1 MKASTVKIALIA
13 YFTLGLLFFILHL
26 VGLTEY
32 NELRLLNVLIVI
44 YFSNHV
50 AKDNYNEINEK
61 GYFQNFISL
70 FRFNMLIVL
79 LAMVSLFVYTSYID
93 TAILAQSESLFTIIP
108 AHTES
113 ELLFALFAEGLS
125 ASVVVS
131 YGILQYWKNP
141 NLSSK
146 PKTYEEFL
154 KS

>member
-1 MKASTVKIALIA
+1 
-13 YFTLGLLFFILHL
+13 
-26 VGLTEY
+26 LTAY
-32 NELRLLNVLIVI
+32 NELRLLNVLVVI

-50 AKDNYNEINEK
+50 AKNNFNEINEK

-70 FRFNMLIVL
+70 FRFNMLIVA
-79 LAMVSLFVYTSYID
+79 LAMLSIYIYTSFID
-93 TAILAQSESLFTIIP
+93 PSILIQSESLFTIIP
-108 AHTES
+108 AHTEA

-141 NLSSK
+141 NMGK
-146 PKTYEEFL
+146 AKTYEEFL

>member
-1 MKASTVKIALIA
+1 MKTSTIKIAIIA
-13 YFTLGLLFFILHL
+13 YIVLGILFLILHS
-26 VGLTEY
+26 VGLTVY
-32 NELRLLNVLIVI
+32 NELRLLNVLVVI

-50 AKDNYNEINEK
+50 AKNNFNEINEK

-70 FRFNMLIVL
+70 FRFNMLIVA
-79 LAMVSLFVYTSYID
+79 LAMLSIFVFTHYIEPS
-93 TAILAQSESLFTIIP
+93 ILVQSESLFTIIP
-108 AHTES
+108 AHTEG

-141 NLSSK
+141 NMGK
-146 PKTYEEFL
+146 VKTYEEFL

>member
-1 MKASTVKIALIA
+1 MKTTTIKIAIIA
-13 YFTLGLLFFILHL
+13 YIVLGLLFLILHS

-32 NELRLLNVLIVI
+32 NELRLLNVLVVI

-50 AKDNYNEINEK
+50 AKNNFNEINEK

-70 FRFNMLIVL
+70 FRFNMLIVA
-79 LAMVSLFVYTSYID
+79 LAMLSIYIYTSFID
-93 TAILAQSESLFTIIP
+93 PSILLQSESLFTIIP

-141 NLSSK
+141 NMGK
-146 PKTYEEFL
+146 VKTYEEFL